1 MWPEQA
7 KVLQYKVIRNGGMQS
22 YWWSVSPG
30 EKQRWVAGLKC
41 WMLSM
46 RVVHP
51 AWMELTSH
59 VRVRAKTTDLQVH
72 AGPSLLRLI
81 GMFDRARRARFH
93 NIFDIIHAF

>member
-72 AGPSLLRLI
+72 AGAESAPPHCACLTAPDELDSITSLT
-81 GMFDRARRARFH
+81 
-93 NIFDIIHAF
+93 